1 MPANTS
7 FDAIVIGGGHNGL
20 VNGAYLAKSG
30 LKTLII
36 ERRHI
41 VGGAAITEELIPG
54 FHFTTFSYAL
64 SLLRPDIIH
73 DLELTQHGFMPI
85 QMPSAFAPM
94 ENGDYL
100 LMGTDRNTNLKEI
113 ARHSKHDADA
123 MDQYEFDMAQVCQAL
138 KPLMDAAPPNI
149 FGNDPAD
156 ALQLADLAK
165 RMKSLPARVLQ
176 NCIRLLTGSSAD
188 FLDDY
193 FESDI
198 IKGWLSSSSIIGS
211 KVGPRSQGS
220 GLVLLFHNLGEHD
233 GHFGSWAFH
242 KGGNGG
248 FTQVL
253 ARAAQAFGAEIVTD
267 TPVSHVINENG
278 RVKGVML
285 EDGTELK
292 AKVVVSSLDPR
303 RTFTQL
309 VDPADLPTELNDSI
323 RRFRFQGT
331 SAKVNFALDG
341 CAALS
346 RPRRPHRS
354 VPRLHQHRSVDGLPR
369 AGIRRR
375 QVRLVQQA
383 PVHRRLPAVVRRS
396 RHGPARQARD
406 VVLHPIRA
414 VHVEGRRLGHRAPS
428 VRRHGAGHASN
439 RSSQVSAIS
448 CCTARW

>member
-1 MPANTS
+1 MTAKRS
-7 FDAIVIGGGHNGL
+7 YDAIVIGGGHNGL

-30 LKTLII
+30 LRTLII

-73 DLELTQHGFMPI
+73 ELELTKHGFMPI

-100 LMGTDRNTNLKEI
+100 LMGTDRNENLKEI

-138 KPLMDAAPPNI
+138 KPLVDSAPPNL

-156 ALQLADLAK
+156 AMQLADLAR
-165 RMKSLPARVLQ
+165 RMKSLPPRVLQ

-248 FTQVL
+248 FTQVV
-253 ARAAQAFGAEIVTD
+253 ARAAQAFGAEIVVD
-267 TPVSHVINENG
+267 TPVDHVMTNHGKATGVALAVASASKAPPPRSTSPWTARHAIRRSEIARISSAASPTSGPRWTTSSVRSTTRSTAGTASG
-278 RVKGVML
+278 RTSMRACSRWWIP
-285 EDGTELK
+285 TWHRP
-292 AKVVVSSLDPR
+292 ASTSCRASSSTR
-303 RTFTQL
+303 RT
-309 VDPADLPTELNDSI
+309 S
-323 RRFRFQGT
+323 
-331 SAKVNFALDG
+331 
-341 CAALS
+341 
-346 RPRRPHRS
+346 
-354 VPRLHQHRSVDGLPR
+354 
-369 AGIRRR
+369 
-375 QVRLVQQA
+375 
-383 PVHRRLPAVVRRS
+383 
-396 RHGPARQARD
+396 
-406 VVLHPIRA
+406 
-414 VHVEGRRLGHRAPS
+414 
-428 VRRHGAGHASN
+428 
-439 RSSQVSAIS
+439 
-448 CCTARW
+448 

>member
-1 MPANTS
+1 MPSSRS

-30 LKTLII
+30 LRTLII

-73 DLELTQHGFMPI
+73 DLELTKHGFMPI

-94 ENGDYL
+94 EDGDYL
-100 LMGTDRNTNLKEI
+100 LMGTDRNENLKQI

-123 MDQYEFDMAQVCQAL
+123 MDQYEFDMAQVCQAF
-138 KPLMDAAPPNI
+138 KPLMDSAPPNL

-165 RMKSLPARVLQ
+165 RLKALPSRVLQ

-193 FESDI
+193 FDSDI

-253 ARAAQAFGAEIVTD
+253 ARAAQSFGAE
-267 TPVSHVINENG
+267 
-278 RVKGVML
+278 
-285 EDGTELK
+285 
-292 AKVVVSSLDPR
+292 
-303 RTFTQL
+303 
-309 VDPADLPTELNDSI
+309 
-323 RRFRFQGT
+323 
-331 SAKVNFALDG
+331 
-341 CAALS
+341 
-346 RPRRPHRS
+346 
-354 VPRLHQHRSVDGLPR
+354 
-369 AGIRRR
+369 
-375 QVRLVQQA
+375 
-383 PVHRRLPAVVRRS
+383 
-396 RHGPARQARD
+396 
-406 VVLHPIRA
+406 
-414 VHVEGRRLGHRAPS
+414 
-428 VRRHGAGHASN
+428 
-439 RSSQVSAIS
+439 
-448 CCTARW
+448 